1 MRLIAAVFSR
11 MGISVRRRLWFLL
24 AANVALLLTIAWLL
38 REGASFTEVL
48 WRLGPD
54 IAPVALAGFALT
66 GIIFTGAIDLSIGSA
81 LALAGAAFG
90 ALVQRETSP
99 FLAFSACFGMG
110 WLIMAANGFL
120 VSRLKIPAII
130 ITLAGLPLYRGVA
143 LILADISVPGFSGN
157 ISVHAEAY
165 QAPGKNHGALILACA
180 AVGAFLFEAYGK
192 HPRLW
197 LALGNSEDACNLMGL
212 RPRRIQSNAF
222 LIGGVFFG
230 LAALVYV
237 TRVQAIEP
245 ARMALGFELQVIA
258 AVILGGTNIFG
269 GEGSYVGTLLGA
281 VFLYLVS
288 QALVYGNASA
298 YLQEAITGAI
308 ILAII
313 GVDCALHRPA
323 KLMEELS

>member
-1 MRLIAAVFSR
+1 
-11 MGISVRRRLWFLL
+11 MGKGVRRRLGFLL
-24 AANVALLLTIAWLL
+24 AANVALLVTIALLL
-38 REGASFTEVL
+38 REGGSFGEVL
-48 WRLGPD
+48 RRLGPD

-66 GIIFTGAIDLSIGSA
+66 GIIFTGAVDLSIGSA
-81 LALAGAAFG
+81 LALAGTVFG
-90 ALVQRETSP
+90 ALVLRDWP
-99 FLAFSACFGMG
+99 PVLCFGVCFGMG
-110 WLIMAANGFL
+110 WLIMAANGL
-120 VSRLKIPAII
+120 MVSRLGIPAII
-130 ITLAGLPLYRGVA
+130 VTLAGLPVYRGVA
-143 LILADISVPGFSGN
+143 LILADLLVPGFSGN

-165 QAPGKNHGALILACA
+165 QTPGKNFGAAILLLTA
-180 AVGAFLFEAYGK
+180 AGAVLFEARGK

-197 LALGNSEDACNLMGL
+197 LALGNSEDACHLMGL
-212 RPRRIQSNAF
+212 RPRRILNSAF
-222 LIGGVFFG
+222 MIGGIFFG

-269 GEGSYVGTLLGA
+269 GSGSYLGSLLGA

-288 QALVYGNASA
+288 QVLIYANASA
-298 YLQEAITGAI
+298 YLQEAVTGAI

-323 KLMEELS
+323 KRMEELS